1 MSFVEIVGPKKVFDS
16 VLDTLQQMGVVHI
29 EEIPIAGQ
37 SKTLFL
43 RKIHLSEEQTRQS
56 QTYQELAKLLAED
69 GIAHIPKPLVSRLR
83 NSEEFGAQYQQWSTC
98 DDLDVVT
105 TARKVHA
112 QVRSFMRRR
121 RNLDD
126 DVRVLA
132 VYEELA
138 EALTPLVK
146 SSELP
151 KEYEFVGV
159 IFERKSLSTKTPLK
173 EHIHKLTSGQC
184 RFFQT
189 QLKGGRAAALVGFH
203 KQYARESR
211 QFIAEAGLSEI
222 HGPRQLRDKPFEEA
236 LVRVQEDLAALRTE
250 QRQLSGQMQEFF
262 ATKASLLLALEAVC
276 DDRLSRLNAIS
287 KFAQTDHAFIIQGWV
302 PTARLEILSARIRS
316 ISRSPIVI
324 HPLHSR
330 ETVNTPPVRLSNTSP
345 VRPFEQLLALF
356 PLPRYGTIDPTSF
369 VAAFFPPMFGLMLAD
384 IGYGLILASGGLFL
398 RFRRHSGNLAR
409 ALGTVLTWC
418 AFYTIIF
425 GFVFGEFFG
434 TFGHLLGLK
443 PLWRERLALEGPDKT
458 GALLGYLVLAVAV
471 GIAHTLC
478 GLVLGIFNARRTGE
492 KGKAIE
498 CLARIV
504 GLIGLFFIVAR
515 LARLL
520 PPAFS
525 TVGFGALL
533 AFFVLMVV
541 SMINHPM
548 HGMIL
553 PLELLSTVGNVL
565 SYARIM
571 AIGMA
576 SAVLAMLANQFGG
589 AIGNV
594 VLAALVVILFHTLN
608 LVLGIVDPT
617 IQGLRLHYVE
627 FFSKFYSA
635 GGRAY
640 SPFRTKGEMLWNLS
654 NRQK

>member
-1 MSFVEIVGPKKVFDS
+1 MSFVEIVGPKEVFDS
-16 VLDTLQQMGVVHI
+16 VLDALQQMGVMHI
-29 EEIPIAGQ
+29 EEIPITGE
-37 SKTLFL
+37 SKTVFL
-43 RKIHLSEEQTRQS
+43 RKIHLSEEQVRQS
-56 QTYQELAKLLAED
+56 QTYEELAKLLTED
-69 GIAHIPKPLVSRLR
+69 GIAHIPKPLDSRLR
-83 NSEEFGAQYQQWSTC
+83 NSEEFTSQYRQWTKS
-98 DDLDVVT
+98 DDVGVVT

-138 EALTPLVK
+138 EALAPLVE

-151 KEYEFVGV
+151 RDYELIGV
-159 IFERKSLSTKTPLK
+159 IFERKNLSARTLLK

-184 RFFQT
+184 RFLHA
-189 QLKGGRAAALVGFH
+189 QLKGGRVAALVGFN
-203 KQYARESR
+203 KQYAGEVR
-211 QFIAEAGLSEI
+211 QFISEAGISEI

-236 LVRVQEDLAALRTE
+236 LITVQKDLSKLRGE
-250 QRQLSGQMQEFF
+250 QRKLSGQMQEFF
-262 ATKASLLLALEAVC
+262 STRASLLLALKAVC

-287 KFAQTDHAFIIQGWV
+287 NFAQTDYTFIIHGWI
-302 PTARLEILSARIRS
+302 PTTHIDILSARIRS
-316 ISRSPIVI
+316 VSPSPIVVQ
-324 HPLHSR
+324 PLQSR
-330 ETVNTPPVRLSNTSP
+330 HTVNTPPVRLSNASP

-369 VAAFFPPMFGLMLAD
+369 IAAFFPPMFGLMLAD
-384 IGYGLILASGGLFL
+384 TGYGLILTIGALFL
-398 RFRRHSGNLAR
+398 RFRRRSGHLAR

-434 TFGHLLGLK
+434 TFGHHLGLR
-443 PLWRERLALEGPDKT
+443 PLWRERLDLRGPDKT
-458 GALLGYLVLAVAV
+458 GALLGYLLLAVAV

-492 KGKAIE
+492 KGKAID

-515 LARLL
+515 LASLL
-520 PPAFS
+520 PEAFS
-525 TVGFGALL
+525 TVGIGALM
-533 AFFVLMVV
+533 AFFILMVV

-589 AIGNV
+589 AIGNI
-594 VLAALVVILFHTLN
+594 VLAALVVILFHALN

-635 GGRAY
+635 GGRVY
-640 SPFRTKGEMLWNLS
+640 SPFKTKGDTL
-654 NRQK
+654 

>member
-1 MSFVEIVGPKKVFDS
+1 MRFVEIIGPKKVFDS
-16 VLDTLQQMGVVHI
+16 VLDTLQQRGVMHI
-29 EEIPIAGQ
+29 EEIPIAGE
-37 SKTLFL
+37 SKTVFL
-43 RKIHLSEEQTRQS
+43 RKIHLSEEQVRQS
-56 QTYQELAKLLAED
+56 QTYEELSKLLTED
-69 GIAHIPKPLVSRLR
+69 GIAHIPKLLVSRLR
-83 NSEEFGAQYQQWSTC
+83 NSEEFASQYRQWTKS
-98 DDLDVVT
+98 DDIGVVT

-138 EALTPLVK
+138 EALAPLVE

-151 KEYEFVGV
+151 GDYELVGV
-159 IFERKSLSTKTPLK
+159 IFERKNLSARTLLK

-184 RFFQT
+184 RFLGA
-189 QLKGGRAAALVGFH
+189 QLKGGRLAALVGFN
-203 KQYARESR
+203 KQYASDVRH
-211 QFIAEAGLSEI
+211 FISEAGISEI

-236 LVRVQEDLAALRTE
+236 LITVRNDLSKLRAE
-250 QRQLSGQMQEFF
+250 QRKLSGQMQEFF
-262 ATKASLLLALEAVC
+262 TTRASLLLALKAVC
-276 DDRLSRLNAIS
+276 DDRLSRFNAIAS
-287 KFAQTDHAFIIQGWV
+287 FAQTDYTFIIHGWV
-302 PTARLEILSARIRS
+302 PTTHIETLSARIQS
-316 ISRSPIVI
+316 ISQWPIVVQK
-324 HPLHSR
+324 LHSR
-330 ETVNTPPVRLSNTSP
+330 ETVNTPPVRLSNASP

-356 PLPRYGTIDPTSF
+356 PLPRYGTIDPTSY

-384 IGYGLILASGGLFL
+384 IGYGLLLTAGALFL
-398 RFRRHSGNLAR
+398 RFRQRSGNLAR
-409 ALGTVLTWC
+409 ALGTVLAWC

-434 TFGHLLGLK
+434 TFGHHLGLR
-443 PLWRERLALEGPDKT
+443 PLWRERLALDGPDKT
-458 GALLGYLVLAVAV
+458 GALLGYLLLAVAV

-492 KGKAIE
+492 KSKAID

-504 GLIGLFFIVAR
+504 GLVGLFFIVAR

-520 PPAFS
+520 PEAFS
-525 TVGFGALL
+525 TVGIGALL
-533 AFFVLMVV
+533 AFFILMAV

-576 SAVLAMLANQFGG
+576 SAVLAMLANRFGG
-589 AIGNV
+589 AIGNI
-594 VLAALVVILFHTLN
+594 VLAALVVILFHALN

-627 FFSKFYSA
+627 FFSKFYST
-635 GGRAY
+635 GGRVY
-640 SPFRTKGEMLWNLS
+640 CPFRTKGEML
-654 NRQK
+654 

>member
-1 MSFVEIVGPKKVFDS
+1 MIEAMSFVEIVGSKEVFDS
-16 VLDTLQQMGVVHI
+16 VLDTLQQTGAMHI
-29 EEIPIAGQ
+29 EEIPIAGE
-37 SKTLFL
+37 SKTVFL
-43 RKIHLSEEQTRQS
+43 RKIHLSEEQTKQS

-83 NSEEFGAQYQQWSTC
+83 NSDEFASQYQQWSKSE
-98 DDLDVVT
+98 DVDVVAT
-105 TARKVHA
+105 TRKVHA

-138 EALTPLVK
+138 EALAPLVQ
-146 SSELP
+146 SSKLP
-151 KEYEFVGV
+151 KDYEIVGV
-159 IFERKSLSTKTPLK
+159 IFERKNLNARTLLR
-173 EHIHKLTSGQC
+173 ERINELTSGQC
-184 RFFQT
+184 RFLHT
-189 QLKGGRAAALVGFH
+189 QLKGGRMAALVGFH
-203 KQYARESR
+203 KQYSRESR
-211 QFIAEAGLSEI
+211 QFIAEAGVSEI
-222 HGPRQLRDKPFEEA
+222 HGPRQLRDKPFQEA
-236 LVRVQEDLAALRTE
+236 LIRVQKDLAGLRAE
-250 QRQLSGQMQEFF
+250 QRELSGQMQEFF
-262 ATKASLLLALEAVC
+262 ATKASLLLVLKAVC
-276 DDRLSRLNAIS
+276 DDRLSRLSAMSN
-287 KFAQTDHAFIIQGWV
+287 FAQTDYVFIIQGWV
-302 PTARLEILSARIRS
+302 PTASLEILSARIRS
-316 ISRSPIVI
+316 ISKSPIVI
-324 HPLHSR
+324 HPLSLR
-330 ETVNTPPVRLSNTSP
+330 ETVNSPPVRLSNAGP

-356 PLPRYGTIDPTSF
+356 PLPRYGTIDPTCY

-384 IGYGLILASGGLFL
+384 IGYGLLLGAGALFL
-398 RFRRHSGNLAR
+398 RFRRRSGNLAR
-409 ALGTVLTWC
+409 ALGTVFAWC

-434 TFGHLLGLK
+434 TFGHHLGLR
-443 PLWRERLALEGPDKT
+443 PIWRERLALDGPDKT
-458 GALLGYLVLAVAV
+458 GSLIGYLMLAVAV
-471 GIAHTLC
+471 GMAHTLC
-478 GLVLGIFNARRTGE
+478 GLVLGILNARRTGE

-498 CLARIV
+498 CAARIV

-520 PPAFS
+520 PPAFT
-525 TVGFGALL
+525 TVGIGALL

-541 SMINHPM
+541 SMINNPM

-589 AIGNV
+589 KIGNV
-594 VLAALVVILFHTLN
+594 VLAALVVVLFHALN

-627 FFSKFYSA
+627 FFSKFYVA
-635 GGRAY
+635 GGRVY
-640 SPFRTKGEMLWNLS
+640 SPFRMKGATL
-654 NRQK
+654 

>member
-16 VLDTLQQMGVVHI
+16 VLDALQQTGVMHI
-29 EEIPIAGQ
+29 EEIPIAGE
-37 SKTLFL
+37 SKTVFL
-43 RKIHLSEEQTRQS
+43 RKMHLSEEQTRQS
-56 QTYQELAKLLAED
+56 QTYEELAKLLAED
-69 GIAHIPKPLVSRLR
+69 GIARIPKLLVSRLR
-83 NSEEFGAQYQQWSTC
+83 NSEEFTSQYQQWSKC
-98 DDLDVVT
+98 DDLNVVAN
-105 TARKVHA
+105 ARKVHA

-138 EALTPLVK
+138 EAMAPLVEN
-146 SSELP
+146 SELP

-159 IFERKSLSTKTPLK
+159 IFERRNLSARTLLK

-184 RFFQT
+184 RFLHT
-189 QLKGGRAAALVGFH
+189 QLRGGRVAALVGFH
-203 KQYARESR
+203 TQYARESR
-211 QFIAEAGLSEI
+211 QFIAEAGVSEI

-236 LVRVQEDLAALRTE
+236 LVTVQKDLSRLRGE
-250 QRQLSGQMQEFF
+250 QRKLSGQMQKFF
-262 ATKASLLLALEAVC
+262 TTRASLLLALKAVC
-276 DDRLSRLNAIS
+276 DDRLGRLNAVS
-287 KFAQTDHAFIIQGWV
+287 NFAQTEYAFIIQGWV
-302 PTARLEILSARIRS
+302 PTLRLKALSTRIRPAS
-316 ISRSPIVI
+316 QNHIVI
-324 HPLHSR
+324 HQLHSR
-330 ETVNTPPVRLSNTSP
+330 ETVNTPPVRLSNAGP

-384 IGYGLILASGGLFL
+384 VGYGLLLAAGGLFL
-398 RFRRHSGNLAR
+398 RFGQRSGNLAR

-418 AFYTIIF
+418 AFYTVIF
-425 GFVFGEFFG
+425 GFVFGELFG
-434 TFGHLLGLK
+434 TFGHHLGLR
-443 PLWRERLALEGPDKT
+443 PIWRERLVLDGPDKA
-458 GALLGYLVLAVAV
+458 GALLGYLLLAAAV
-471 GIAHTLC
+471 GVAHTLC

-492 KGKAIE
+492 KGKALG

-504 GLIGLFFIVAR
+504 GLVGIFFLVAR
-515 LARLL
+515 LASLL

-525 TVGFGALL
+525 TVGVGALL

-541 SMINHPM
+541 SMINHPL

-576 SAVLAMLANQFGG
+576 SAVLAMLANRFGG
-589 AIGNV
+589 TIGNV
-594 VLAALVVILFHTLN
+594 VLAALVVILFHALN

-635 GGRAY
+635 GGRVY
-640 SPFRTKGEMLWNLS
+640 SPFRTKGDTL
-654 NRQK
+654 

>member
-1 MSFVEIVGPKKVFDS
+1 VIEAMSFVEIVGPKKAFDS
-16 VLDTLQQMGVVHI
+16 VLDTLQKMGVMHI
-29 EEIPIAGQ
+29 EEIPIAGE
-37 SKTLFL
+37 SKTVFL
-43 RKIHLSEEQTRQS
+43 RKIHISEEQARQS
-56 QTYQELAKLLAED
+56 QTYEELAKLLSED
-69 GIAHIPKPLVSRLR
+69 GIAHIPKMLVSRLR
-83 NSEEFGAQYQQWSTC
+83 SSEEFASQYRQWSQC

-138 EALTPLVK
+138 EALAPLVE
-146 SSELP
+146 STELP
-151 KEYEFVGV
+151 RDYEFVGV
-159 IFERKSLSTKTPLK
+159 IFERKNLTARTLLK
-173 EHIHKLTSGQC
+173 EHIQKLTSGQC
-184 RFFQT
+184 RFLST
-189 QLKGGRAAALVGFH
+189 PLKGGRVAALVGFH
-203 KQYARESR
+203 KDYARETR
-211 QFIAEAGLSEI
+211 HFIAEAGVSEI
-222 HGPRQLRDKPFEEA
+222 QGPRQLRDRPFEEA
-236 LVRVQEDLAALRTE
+236 LITVAKDLSLLRGE
-250 QRQLSGQMQEFF
+250 QRKLSDQMQEFF
-262 ATKASLLLALEAVC
+262 SVKASLLLALKAVC

-287 KFAQTDHAFIIQGWV
+287 KFAQTDYTFIIQGWV
-302 PTARLEILSARIRS
+302 PTQRLEGLSGRIRS
-316 ISRSPIVI
+316 IAQAPVVI
-324 HPLHSR
+324 HRLAPR
-330 ETVNTPPVRLSNTSP
+330 ETVSTPPVRLSNPSP

-356 PLPRYGTIDPTSF
+356 PLPRYGTIDPTSY

-384 IGYGLILASGGLFL
+384 AGYGLLIAAGGLFL
-398 RFRRHSGNLAR
+398 RFRRRSGNVAR
-409 ALGTVLTWC
+409 ALGAVLTWC
-418 AFYTIIF
+418 AFYTIVF
-425 GFVFGEFFG
+425 GFVFGELFG
-434 TFGHLLGLK
+434 TFGHLLGLR
-443 PLWRERLALEGPDKT
+443 PIWRERLVLDGPDKT
-458 GALLGYLVLAVAV
+458 GSLLGYLMLAVGV
-471 GIAHTLC
+471 GVAHTLC

-492 KGKAIE
+492 KAKALE

-504 GLIGLFFIVAR
+504 GLAGLFFIIAR
-515 LARLL
+515 LARIL

-525 TVGFGALL
+525 TVGVGALL

-541 SMINHPM
+541 SMIHHPL

-594 VLAALVVILFHTLN
+594 VLAAVVVILFHSLN

-627 FFSKFYSA
+627 FFSKFYCA
-635 GGRAY
+635 GGRVY
-640 SPFRTKGEMLWNLS
+640 LPFRMKGETL
-654 NRQK
+654 